1 MRPTT
6 FSNAIVAT
14 VSAYAEALSE
24 QAQLVEQMQAALK
37 QAAQPKQEPAHS
49 SKDSSSIVAA
59 ARAVVRAAARQNP
72 EQPPSHLLLEALH
85 ALGVVL
91 RAFDG
96 GPNEGG

>member
-1 MRPTT
+1 MRPIT

-37 QAAQPKQEPAHS
+37 QAAQTKEQAHS
-49 SKDSSSIVAA
+49 SQDSSSVVAA

-85 ALGVVL
+85 ALGAVL